1 MIGFHM
7 GDHMMGSIHAGLSQ
21 VVELSGLAR
30 FYCDACIGIGG
41 AIVGVVAEK
50 FRALLISGMFFLA
63 FGRPGGGHP
72 IIAFR
77 SPAVM
82 LFYFLLLVGRY
93 FLRLIFSFDL
103 QFISKCFGII
113 HNLFLCDTVHRS
125 VGLDECAVYSL
136 SATRHHTFLDAQL

>member
-50 FRALLISGMFFLA
+50 FRALLISGLFVLE
-63 FGRPGGGHP
+63 FGRLRGMHLLMG
-72 IIAFR
+72 FR
-77 SPAVM
+77 FPVLM
-82 LFYFLLLVGRY
+82 LFYFLPLVGRY
-93 FLRLIFSFDL
+93 FLRLIFSFEL
-103 QFISKCFGII
+103 
-113 HNLFLCDTVHRS
+113 
-125 VGLDECAVYSL
+125 
-136 SATRHHTFLDAQL
+136 